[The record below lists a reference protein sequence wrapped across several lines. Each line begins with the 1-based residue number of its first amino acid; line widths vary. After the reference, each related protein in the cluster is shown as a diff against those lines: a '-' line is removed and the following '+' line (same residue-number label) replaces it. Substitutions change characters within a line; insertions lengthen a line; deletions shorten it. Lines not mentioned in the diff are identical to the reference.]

1 MADWMLKT
9 DLMSWWFFLFYR
21 PSISTIYAPKH
32 RSYNCS
38 IFVFRAIEV
47 LRIKVTLKK
56 ARLPFLSTGR
66 FDGVYA
72 AAPQKDWSMR

>member
-1 MADWMLKT
+1 LDAQNRPDVLVVLPFLPPQYFNYLCTKT
-9 DLMSWWFFLFYR
+9 PLIQLF
-21 PSISTIYAPKH
+21 
-32 RSYNCS
+32 N
-38 IFVFRAIEV
+38 FRAIEV

>member
-1 MADWMLKT
+1 MAGWMLKT

-21 PSISTIYAPKH
+21 PSVSTVYAQKH

-38 IFVFRAIEV
+38 IFVFGAIEV

-56 ARLPFLSTGR
+56 ARLLFLSTGR
-66 FDGVYA
+66 FDGTCA
-72 AAPQKDWSMR
+72 AALQKDWSIR